1 MSESGVLLGLARFT
15 IPLPN
20 KLWWRLVTR
29 DAESLRESLDFMTD
43 AHHRVRDFVVRK
55 LPEYGTPL
63 SPAVISEGTGLAEK
77 RVVSVLEELER
88 RLTFLVRNQLGAVL
102 WAYPVTADKTPH
114 RVFFGTG
121 ERINAA

>member
-1 MSESGVLLGLARFT
+1 MSESHVLLGLDRFT

-20 KLWWRLVTR
+20 RLWSRLVR
-29 DAESLRESLDFMTD
+29 KDAEKLRKSLDFMTED
-43 AHHRVRDFVVRK
+43 HHCVRDFVVLE
-55 LPEYGTPL
+55 LPEAGTPL
-63 SPAVISEGTGLAEK
+63 SPAFISEGTGLDEK
-77 RVVSVLEELER
+77 RVVSILEELEH
-88 RLTFLVRNQLGAVL
+88 RLTFLVRNKFGEVL